1 MQHAPVANHP
11 LTYCT
16 GMRCYEKPLQTVTE
30 QETSK
35 CTHAVTHVRY
45 CFPQAMYRKQTTET
59 VLHYCLRRGQLSLLC
74 KSRHC
79 KTEAKMS
86 LPWSDCRF
94 IWPNITLRRPI
105 PLSSITCLLS
115 KPPLGGGEHGVL
127 PPPFSRPLC
136 MAHRHHPLHSSR
148 SRTRTPS
155 LHSPTLQ
162 ITRDWKHSCAVI
174 RVQNMRT
181 HECSKCAA
189 YIETYWFKAL
199 QQGHPA
205 YACSDLL

>member
-1 MQHAPVANHP
+1 MPCMRSHFRGAVHHLMTHLTITEQQDDPHAVGSGMQHAPVANHP

-155 LHSPTLQ
+155 L
-162 ITRDWKHSCAVI
+162 
-174 RVQNMRT
+174 QNAT
-181 HECSKCAA
+181 
-189 YIETYWFKAL
+189 F
-199 QQGHPA
+199 
-205 YACSDLL
+205 